1 MESGFQTSWLAAYSV
16 SIVGSSQ
23 SVSSTQSEEYV
34 ALKQQYQQLS
44 TDYKHLRQIIMEIK
58 SQMASTCAPF
68 FWAYGP

>member
-1 MESGFQTSWLAAYSV
+1 
-16 SIVGSSQ
+16 
-23 SVSSTQSEEYV
+23 V

>member
-1 MESGFQTSWLAAYSV
+1 
-16 SIVGSSQ
+16 
-23 SVSSTQSEEYV
+23 V

-68 FWAYGP
+68 FWAYGPWNDQSLPAPPLF